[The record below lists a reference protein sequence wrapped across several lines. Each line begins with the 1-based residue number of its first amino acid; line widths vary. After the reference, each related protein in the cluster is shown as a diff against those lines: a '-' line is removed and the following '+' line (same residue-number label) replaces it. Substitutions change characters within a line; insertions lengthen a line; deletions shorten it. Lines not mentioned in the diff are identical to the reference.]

1 MSYFTVKNDS
11 LSLRLRANQL
21 RTATLGKI
29 FNVFPQSLF
38 LVGSDGTVATP
49 DEDGDFESFDM
60 SQDVEWMVCG
70 DSSKAVGNYS
80 LEMPAVSTTSYAYQS
95 QQSEACTSKSVK
107 SAKWKPSLSLSLMRN
122 KPPGVM
128 KQEGQSKKSG
138 KGHGEAWTKTIEICK
153 YDREDNA
160 IKKTLNL
167 PITLSEKTASVSHV
181 GEIVSSESFE
191 GEEVILLDSDN
202 LKIPDSAGTRGMHGI
217 L

>member
-1 MSYFTVKNDS
+1 MVSIHY
-11 LSLRLRANQL
+11 
-21 RTATLGKI
+21 
-29 FNVFPQSLF
+29 
-38 LVGSDGTVATP
+38 
-49 DEDGDFESFDM
+49 GDFESFDM

-70 DSSKAVGNYS
+70 DSSKAIGNYS
-80 LEMPAVSTTSYAYQS
+80 LEMPAVSTTSYVYQS

-107 SAKWKPSLSLSLMRN
+107 SAKSKPSLSLSLIWN

-128 KQEGQSKKSG
+128 KQGQSKKSG

-153 YDREDNA
+153 YDRDDNA
-160 IKKTLNL
+160 IKKTFNL
-167 PITLSEKTASVSHV
+167 PITLSEKTASVSRV

-191 GEEVILLDSDN
+191 GEEVILDSDN